1 LNVNP
6 YRYRSLY
13 EALTK
18 LIEQYNVKL
27 ITAAEIM
34 EELVKIV
41 HELKKQMEQGKQLD
55 LTDEELAFYDCA
67 SSSKMVIL
75 KFEYAKGTRIME
87 KS

>member
-1 LNVNP
+1 MSVNP

-34 EELVKIV
+34 EELVKIA

-67 SSSKMVIL
+67 SLSKIVIL
-75 KFEYAKGTRIME
+75 KFEYSTGTRIME